1 MRQSRSS
8 YRDGGK
14 PGEVVGK
21 RRGEGAS
28 VRREETSKLKGEE
41 A

>member
-14 PGEVVGK
+14 PGEVVEK

-28 VRREETSKLKGEE
+28 VREETSKLKGEE